1 MSFKCSVFGHD
12 FGPTETVREQTE
24 EGNEVV
30 TSVREVKTCSRC
42 GKVRIVTENTEVTR
56 VSPDPDSDPG
66 PVAGPEPGPASASPG
81 ATAGEE
87 QTATH
92 DGGTVG
98 RGASAGATGVDGADE
113 SETLSTLPDESTVP
127 GVEHTSPEDDDG
139 VILED
144 EGDERAPGEWPDTTD
159 EEDEREHVSWPDDPR
174 DGTATGDDPREN
186 DTRED
191 ETESGAKAETTDD
204 PESAAENAAEPTIE
218 PTGGVATVPRGEF
231 TCSACGHTESVES
244 SSLRAGDFCPECRA
258 GTLGHAPE

>member
-42 GKVRIVTENTEVTR
+42 GKVRIITENTEVTT
-56 VSPDPDSDPG
+56 VSPEPDGDPESG
-66 PVAGPEPGPASASPG
+66 PTSASSR

-87 QTATH
+87 ETATH

-98 RGASAGATGVDGADE
+98 RDASAGVTGVDGADE
-113 SETLSTLPDESTVP
+113 SETLSTLPDESAVP
-127 GVEHTSPEDDDG
+127 GVEHASPEDDDG

-144 EGDERAPGEWPDTTD
+144 EDDQRAPGEWPDAPD
-159 EEDEREHVSWPDDPR
+159 EDDEREHVSWPDDPR
-174 DGTATGDDPREN
+174 DGRAAGDDPQE
-186 DTRED
+186 DDSQAD
-191 ETESGAKAETTDD
+191 ETGGEAKAETTDD
-204 PESAAENAAEPTIE
+204 PESTAEDDAEPTIE
-218 PTGGVATVPRGEF
+218 PTGGAVTVPRGEF

-258 GTLGHAPE
+258 GTLEQTPE